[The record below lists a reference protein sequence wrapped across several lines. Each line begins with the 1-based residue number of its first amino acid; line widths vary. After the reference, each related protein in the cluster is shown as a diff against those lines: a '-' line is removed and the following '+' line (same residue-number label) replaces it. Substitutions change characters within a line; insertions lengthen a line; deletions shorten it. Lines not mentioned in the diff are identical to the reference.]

1 MDKKLEQ
8 YLKDNYPE
16 IIPENFYFEC
26 GDGWFLILNA
36 AFREMKKIKSQ
47 KRFENA
53 PYPRVAQIKEK
64 FGSMRF
70 YCDPLDGGENYYD
83 RIYAVVNMAETLS
96 FRTCESCGRPALP
109 RESRRWI
116 KCHCKWCLTDGR
128 PTFNQ
133 EWVNDCLEMI
143 KDEKEYKREYQGWI
157 DDSQDAL
164 DKLSELDQE
173 LGLE

>member
-1 MDKKLEQ
+1 MNERLEQ
-8 YLKDNYPE
+8 YLKYNYSE

-36 AFREMKKIKSQ
+36 AFREMMKIKSR
-47 KRFENA
+47 KRFDNA

-70 YCDPLDGGENYYD
+70 YLDPLDGGEEYYD
-83 RIYAVVNMAETLS
+83 QIYAVVNMAETLS
-96 FRTCESCGRPALP
+96 ARTCDSCGRPALP

-133 EWVNDCLEMI
+133 EWVNGCLEMI
-143 KDEKEYKREYQGWI
+143 EEEKEYKREYQGWI

>member
-1 MDKKLEQ
+1 MNEQLEN

-36 AFREMKKIKSQ
+36 AFREMMKIKSR

-53 PYPRVAQIKEK
+53 PYPQVAQIKEK
-64 FGSMRF
+64 FGSLRF
-70 YCDPLDGGENYYD
+70 YCDPLDGGEEYYD
-83 RIYAVVNMAETLS
+83 QIYAVVNMAETLS

-109 RESRRWI
+109 RELKGWS
-116 KCHCKWCLTDGR
+116 KCFCRWCLTDGR

-133 EWVNDCLEMI
+133 EWIDGCLEMI
-143 KDEKEYKREYQGWI
+143 KDEKEYKEWRTY
-157 DDSQDAL
+157 QDAL

>member
-36 AFREMKKIKSQ
+36 AFREMMKIKSQ

-109 RESRRWI
+109 RELKGWS
-116 KCHCKWCLTDGR
+116 KCLCRWCLTDGR

-143 KDEKEYKREYQGWI
+143 KDEKNYKEWRTY
-157 DDSQDAL
+157 QDAL
-164 DKLSELDQE
+164 DKLSEFDQE